1 MMIELP
7 NLEHGADG
15 LRFAL
20 AGAFADPERLVDG
33 RQLHVRLVTAVVKKV
48 DPTNRADNPTRPGLL
63 LATKQGGRA
72 LAGQLFSQTATQ
84 EGILFVE
91 LLPAELVR
99 HCDNQFKNRAD
110 FHRTLARC
118 FAFCHFLPSLV
129 LVRAPMG
136 QPEPE
141 LLVLN
146 DALLPHDITP
156 KHSIRFSFV
165 EPVGS
170 NNRLSLPDEQSAK
183 LILAEIG

>member
-1 MMIELP
+1 MVFDLP
-7 NLEHGADG
+7 WPVLSATPN
-15 LRFAL
+15 AL
-20 AGAFADPERLVDG
+20 SI
-33 RQLHVRLVTAVVKKV
+33 AVSFMC
-48 DPTNRADNPTRPGLL
+48 GLL
-63 LATKQGGRA
+63 LLSSRKLTQPIVRMIPQAQVSSLPPSKGDGACGPAFQPNGDRGR
-72 LAGQLFSQTATQ
+72 
-84 EGILFVE
+84 ILFVE

-118 FAFCHFLPSLV
+118 FTFCHFLPSLV

-141 LLVLN
+141 LLVLI

-156 KHSIRFSFV
+156 KHSIRFSLV

-170 NNRLSLPDEQSAK
+170 NNARLRDC
-183 LILAEIG
+183 G

>member
-1 MMIELP
+1 MP
-7 NLEHGADG
+7 N
-15 LRFAL
+15 
-20 AGAFADPERLVDG
+20 
-33 RQLHVRLVTAVVKKV
+33 
-48 DPTNRADNPTRPGLL
+48 
-63 LATKQGGRA
+63 GRA

-84 EGILFVE
+84 DGILFVE

-99 HCDNQFKNRAD
+99 HCHNQFKNRAD

-141 LLVLN
+141 LLVLI

-156 KHSIRFSFV
+156 KHSIRFSLV

-170 NNRLSLPDEQSAK
+170 NNRLSCLTSNQTSSFWLRSGSWIEARLSDC
-183 LILAEIG
+183 G